1 LIPVEKVPPERKK
14 QESEG
19 FLQEKA
25 T

>member
-1 LIPVEKVPPERKK
+1 VEKVPPEWKK
-14 QESEG
+14 QESGG